1 MTSNEVLRAAILGAG
16 LSHETLAE
24 RVGVDQKTVERWVA
38 GGRIPHRRTRLTVA
52 QALGKDDVV
61 LWPQTA
67 DEPQALRAAQAEL
80 VQLFPN
86 RGSVPAQCWYELAG
100 SAVETIDLLAYAAS
114 FLHDALPGFTD
125 LLAERARTGT
135 RVRLLFGD
143 PTSEAVAL
151 RGEEEGIGDLL
162 AGRCSLS
169 WNYFRELLK
178 EPGVEARQHGTTLYN
193 SIFRFDDDILV
204 NTHAYG
210 VPASHSPVLH
220 IRRLPGGRLF
230 SHYVACIED
239 VWTEG
244 QGRSRPHHAAR
255 PEGM

>member
-1 MTSNEVLRAAILGAG
+1 MTSNEVLRAAILEAG
-16 LSHETLAE
+16 LAHESLAE
-24 RVGVDQKTVERWVA
+24 RVAVDPKTVERWVA
-38 GGRIPHRRTRLTVA
+38 AGRIPHRRTRLAVA
-52 QALGKDDVV
+52 QALGRDDIV

-86 RGSVPAQCWYELAG
+86 RGSVPTQCWYELA
-100 SAVETIDLLAYAAS
+100 SNAVESIDLLAFAAS

-125 LLAERARTGT
+125 LLADRARAGT
-135 RVRLLFGD
+135 RIRLLFGAPD
-143 PTSEAVAL
+143 SVAVAL

-162 AGRCSLS
+162 ASRCALS
-169 WNYFRELLK
+169 WKYFDELVK
-178 EPGVEARQHGTTLYN
+178 VPGVEARQHSTTLYN

-230 SHYVACIED
+230 SHYAGSYD
-239 VWTEG
+239 LAW
-244 QGRSRPHHAAR
+244 AR
-255 PEGM
+255 ASLNLPCAKP